1 MNGVSGTVRGWS
13 AAAWL
18 VPVVGPVLALL
29 AGGHSLS
36 RHHALQSLVVSAA
49 AVGVFLAWAAVA
61 WMLTW
66 LPIVGATLGA
76 MLFAAVPLVLA
87 ATLVAHISGLVYA
100 WQGRFTLVPLYG
112 GLLRAVLGSAD

>member
-1 MNGVSGTVRGWS
+1 MNGVSGAVRVWS
-13 AAAWL
+13 VTAWL

-49 AVGVFLAWAAVA
+49 AVAVFLAWAALG
-61 WMLTW
+61 WILTW
-66 LPIVGATLGA
+66 IPIVGATMGA
-76 MLFAAVPLVLA
+76 MLFAGIPMVLA

-112 GLLRAVLGSAD
+112 SLLRAVLGSAD

>member
-1 MNGVSGTVRGWS
+1 MRGWS

-18 VPVVGPVLALL
+18 VPVIGPVLALL
-29 AGGHSLS
+29 AGGHPLS

-49 AVGVFLAWAAVA
+49 AVAVFLAWAVLG
-61 WMLTW
+61 WILTW
-66 LPIVGATLGA
+66 IPIVGATMGA
-76 MLFAAVPLVLA
+76 MLFAGVPMVLV

-112 GLLRAVLGSAD
+112 GLLRVVLDPAD